1 MLCLGCF
8 WHLCIEGMT
17 WRIVISTHFF
27 LNIVTYCVLGV
38 VVLLKHSRK
47 TYRIC
52 LRFGSRAGS
61 VTNSAVVHAKVA
73 MTVSSPT
80 GTAVL
85 RRNWA
90 LPLV

>member
-1 MLCLGCF
+1 MLLAPVYRRNDLENCYK
-8 WHLCIEGMT
+8 HT
-17 WRIVISTHFF
+17 FF
-27 LNIVTYCVLGV
+27 LNTVTYCVLVV

-47 TYRIC
+47 TYHFC

-61 VTNSAVVHAKVA
+61 VTNSAVVHVTVA